1 MITDEKKTELQKI
14 ADEIKNFKDLS
25 IAKNAT
31 NAVPGEGNPDA
42 QIMFIGEAPGYNED
56 MQGRPFVGQAGMLL
70 EKTLL
75 EVLGLK
81 REDVYITNIVKFRPP
96 DNRDPFDNE
105 IAACADW
112 LDRQIKIISPKIIV
126 TLGRFSMAKFIPG
139 VTISQIHGISRYYQL
154 VRQAHHPEQGRGI
167 STMNYKLIIFPM
179 YHPAAAL
186 RGTTMLNAFKDD
198 FVKLKNLLHP
208 TAFIEEKDSDP
219 IQKSLF

>member
-1 MITDEKKTELQKI
+1 MTTDQKKQELDKI
-14 ADEIKNFKDLS
+14 ADEIRNFKGLD

-31 NAVPGEGNPDA
+31 HAVPGEGDPDA
-42 QIMFIGEAPGYNED
+42 AIMFIGEAPGQVENST
-56 MQGRPFVGQAGMLL
+56 GRPFVGQSGQLMR
-70 EKTLL
+70 KTLF
-75 EVLGLK
+75 ETTGIK
-81 REDVYITNIVKFRPP
+81 PEDVFITNIVKFRPP

-126 TLGRFSMAKFIPG
+126 TLGRFSMGKFIPG

-154 VRQAHHPEQGRGI
+154 

-186 RGTTMLNAFKDD
+186 RGTTMMNAFKED
-198 FVKLKNLLHP
+198 FVKLKNLLAP
-208 TAFIEEKDSDP
+208 QVKIEDNTP
-219 IQKSLF
+219 NQTSLF